1 MDKERVVQDL
11 ADREAIRELVV
22 RYAECVW
29 LKDAAGAGE
38 LFAKDCVMDPGTGQ
52 ILRGRDE
59 LVAAYTQAVAGN
71 DFMPFVSNHQVELHG
86 ERAGGTCRL
95 DLRATMNGTA
105 MIGAGRYEDEYV
117 RLDGEWRF
125 ASRRLR
131 MAFLVPI
138 KAAWAGK

>member
-1 MDKERVVQDL
+1 MKRIVREL

-22 RYAECVW
+22 SYAECVW
-29 LKDAAGAGE
+29 FKDAAGAGK
-38 LFAKDCVMDPGTGQ
+38 LFAEECVMDPGTGQ
-52 ILRGRDE
+52 VLRGRDE
-59 LVAAYTQAVAGN
+59 LVASYTRAFAEN
-71 DFMPFVSNHQVELHG
+71 DFMPFVSNHLVELDRD
-86 ERAGGTCRL
+86 RARGTCRL

-105 MIGAGRYEDEYV
+105 MIGAGHYEDEYV

-138 KAAWAGK
+138 KAGWAGK